1 MAIELRQ
8 PSGIDEWRRVVHALQ
23 AGTSITGQ
31 EAYLVAS
38 TVPPLYRVQGV
49 VGSEAEARRLAAS
62 DVEAALGWSKQERNQ
77 RVIWGPIQLPD
88 PGPKIRIE
96 PCDHPYWTEMWR
108 PPPNRPP
115 ARVADPVLGEV
126 TRIELRI
133 EWRRGEVEDGA
144 TWVMAPGT
152 DAIFL
157 TRGALETFAYP
168 HLQAVFGNDYV
179 RELHSRLGR

>member
-1 MAIELRQ
+1 MGREVRPPGPPSHVSSCAGPRRSAMAIELRQ

-77 RVIWGPIQLPD
+77 RVIWGPIQ
-88 PGPKIRIE
+88 
-96 PCDHPYWTEMWR
+96 
-108 PPPNRPP
+108 
-115 ARVADPVLGEV
+115 
-126 TRIELRI
+126 
-133 EWRRGEVEDGA
+133 
-144 TWVMAPGT
+144 
-152 DAIFL
+152 
-157 TRGALETFAYP
+157 
-168 HLQAVFGNDYV
+168 
-179 RELHSRLGR
+179 